1 MLEFYNSSFCQPL
14 CTKCNSDSILPA
26 NVVDSGVEP
35 IVLVP
40 TPVLVNVDVVTSE
53 VVPVDKVVPSVL
65 VPTVVVPT
73 LAVVISDVVAA
84 VVVPA
89 DVDVPSVG
97 RKHLIL
103 TALLII

>member
-1 MLEFYNSSFCQPL
+1 VP
-14 CTKCNSDSILPA
+14 T
-26 NVVDSGVEP
+26 
-35 IVLVP
+35 VLVP
-40 TPVLVNVDVVTSE
+40 KPVLVNLDVVTSE
-53 VVPVDKVVPSVL
+53 VVPEDKVVPSVL

-73 LAVVISDVVAA
+73 LAVVISDVVAG

-103 TALLII
+103 SAILIV